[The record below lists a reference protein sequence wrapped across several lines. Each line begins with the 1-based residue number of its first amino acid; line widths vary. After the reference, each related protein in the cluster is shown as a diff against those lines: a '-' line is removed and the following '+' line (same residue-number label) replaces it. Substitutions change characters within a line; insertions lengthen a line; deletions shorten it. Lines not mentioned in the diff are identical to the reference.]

1 MNCKWKWDRRSL
13 DYLNGVSIFNGIIFW
28 AKCCQESF
36 DGNNPLSSD
45 LFYLYFIIPRFV
57 NEIPRFVN
65 EKQNLR
71 EGITCHV
78 NYFPVK
84 GYYFFNLA
92 LSTGQLWSL
101 VMSSCNAGL
110 VSWCR
115 WAYTITVFRWPSVN
129 ALWFILS

>member
-1 MNCKWKWDRRSL
+1 MNCRVSAVPRPPHQCSRSL

-65 EKQNLR
+65 EIPRFVNEIPRFVNEKQNLR

-92 LSTGQLWSL
+92 LSTGQL
-101 VMSSCNAGL
+101 
-110 VSWCR
+110 
-115 WAYTITVFRWPSVN
+115 
-129 ALWFILS
+129 